1 MLDIIKAKINEYNN
15 CDLTIEELKVLYEIE
30 ENNKEDLQYLRNLRS
45 REKIYNDFVKIFGEK
60 YVENNPNNINENTI
74 CYVADRFSSKLDIY
88 NNNILTYNLRFIY
101 SNLFYRT
108 FESSCIK
115 NLENLEVLY
124 GDFTSPFINNMEGLD
139 NLRKVT
145 GRFNID
151 YSDDI
156 IDLSMIEYIDTLS
169 LKWTLIPKKRVNA
182 EDIIFPNYVVH
193 LCFNSEI
200 KKYNSYKLPKG
211 LKTIFV
217 PNLNMLSGCIINDN
231 IDVYTNNN
239 ELVNPLK
246 LRLYTKVISS
256 DTTFSLIK
264 DNLLKCK
271 EDIFDRGNKKKIK
284 R

>member
-1 MLDIIKAKINEYNN
+1 
-15 CDLTIEELKVLYEIE
+15 
-30 ENNKEDLQYLRNLRS
+30 
-45 REKIYNDFVKIFGEK
+45 
-60 YVENNPNNINENTI
+60 
-74 CYVADRFSSKLDIY
+74 
-88 NNNILTYNLRFIY
+88 
-101 SNLFYRT
+101 
-108 FESSCIK
+108 
-115 NLENLEVLY
+115 
-124 GDFTSPFINNMEGLD
+124 MEGLD

-217 PNLNMLSGCIINDN
+217 TNLNMLSGCVINDN
-231 IDVYTNNN
+231 IYVYTTDNK
-239 ELVNPLK
+239 LVSPLK
-246 LRLYTKVISS
+246 LRLYAKVISG

-271 EDIFDRGNKKKIK
+271 DDLFDRGNKKKIK